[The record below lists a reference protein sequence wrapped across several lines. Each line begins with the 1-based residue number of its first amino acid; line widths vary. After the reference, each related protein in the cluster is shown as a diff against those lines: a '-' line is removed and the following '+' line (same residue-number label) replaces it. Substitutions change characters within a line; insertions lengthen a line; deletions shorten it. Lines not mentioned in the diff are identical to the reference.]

1 MTGEQLMNRISIC
14 LLLIVFAGCSLEPTP
29 KAMDPGSEAEVED
42 GGVVE
47 NADREKAQA
56 FFIALGKVKSVEE
69 EKKLLTEFGEWLE
82 EKEYKIEVEVKD
94 GKHNLLCPYF
104 PPVTPWT
111 SHSFLD
117 IKNLELLPRLENGG

>member
-1 MTGEQLMNRISIC
+1 MNRLAIC
-14 LLLIVFAGCSLEPTP
+14 VCLVICVGCSDETIPT
-29 KAMDPGSEAEVED
+29 AGDRTSDAEVEE

-56 FFIALGKVKSVEE
+56 FFIALGKVESAED
-69 EKKLLTEFGEWLE
+69 EKKLLTEFGAWLE
-82 EKEYKIEVEVKD
+82 EREYKIEVEEKD
-94 GKHNLLCPYF
+94 GKHILLCPHF

-117 IKNLELLPRLENGG
+117 IKHLELLPRH